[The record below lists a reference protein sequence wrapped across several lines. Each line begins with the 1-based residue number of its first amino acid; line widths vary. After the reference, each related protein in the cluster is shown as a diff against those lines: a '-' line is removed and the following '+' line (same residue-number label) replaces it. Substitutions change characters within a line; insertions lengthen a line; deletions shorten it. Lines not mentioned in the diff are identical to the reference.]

1 MNAGQKIDLEQP
13 QILQAARAGLTLL
26 NTPGAV
32 SVPSQ
37 MAITGD
43 VQILNALL
51 QAIVSR
57 QVVVVNPPQAPEGK
71 GGPEGDGEKIP
82 LKLAE
87 GKES

>member
-1 MNAGQKIDLEQP
+1 MNTVQQKINLELP
-13 QILQAARAGLTLL
+13 QILQAARAGLQLL

-51 QAIVSR
+51 QAIVQQ
-57 QVVVVNPPQAPEGK
+57 QVIVVNPPQAPEGA
-71 GGPEGDGEKIP
+71 GDGNDDQKPE
-82 LKLAE
+82 LKAIGGE
-87 GKES
+87 E

>member
-1 MNAGQKIDLEQP
+1 MNGQQKMNLELP

-51 QAIVSR
+51 TAIVQQ
-57 QVVVVNPPQAPEGK
+57 QVMVVNAPPLPVQPEDAGDDELK
-71 GGPEGDGEKIP
+71 PELKAVGE
-82 LKLAE
+82 E
-87 GKES
+87 E